1 MGAVRTQHGEPC
13 LVQLNDLLGL
23 LPAEVILQ
31 VCLFFLFGHRE
42 KQMWWR
48 AQTRTLPV
56 GGTENEF
63 CVYIVLLYHPPVPLH
78 LSPTHFSFLVNSVI
92 IPYLKYLVVTCH
104 CNSPRELLVI
114 SLIYFLTLNILLC
127 VLPLYLFGICKMS
140 GIQHRRQE
148 LKGKQNTDMACDW
161 RGGSFFLWTSSC
173 QPIALPK
180 QSLTALLLRYDPV
193 RQEAQGG
200 VKWGCPLTYFI
211 FRKMWRA
218 AAKKCKQ
225 SKEFTRLKGLAVAGR
240 RLKQETEIEG
250 MLSQDG
256 RNKKWRGSDL
266 TWLVLGHFPVNLQ
279 LIYKVFLVLRVL
291 EQCRFERFHQ
301 LSSASADQQQIIRPT
316 EEFIARGPGP
326 SQWVQYLSHSPYHA
340 VVSAIAFGRCKS

>member
-1 MGAVRTQHGEPC
+1 MLSATEWPSGAPSCWGHSASLSLFSLWPQRKANVMESPDQDSACGWYWKWVLC
-13 LVQLNDLLGL
+13 LHCPP
-23 LPAEVILQ
+23 LP
-31 VCLFFLFGHRE
+31 
-42 KQMWWR
+42 
-48 AQTRTLPV
+48 
-56 GGTENEF
+56 
-63 CVYIVLLYHPPVPLH
+63 PPVPLH

-92 IPYLKYLVVTCH
+92 IPYLKYLVITCH
-104 CNSPRELLVI
+104 CNSPRELFVI

-161 RGGSFFLWTSSC
+161 RGGSFFLCASSC

-256 RNKKWRGSDL
+256 RNKKMKRVWSDL
-266 TWLVLGHFPVNLQ
+266 TRFRPFSCKSSINLQ
-279 LIYKVFLVLRVL
+279 SVSSPQGAETVQVWKVSSIVKCFCRSTANHKTNRRIYC
-291 EQCRFERFHQ
+291 Q
-301 LSSASADQQQIIRPT
+301 RPR
-316 EEFIARGPGP
+316 AQP
-326 SQWVQYLSHSPYHA
+326 
-340 VVSAIAFGRCKS
+340 VSAILVSPSISCSCVSNCIWEM